1 MSTESNESYLVGDGP
16 ELFEIRTVR
25 IENVQVIDPYG
36 GEPLEAPRFLL
47 NGLPEHLRDAV
58 YCEGGERPMRHIID
72 AGIERLNWRQAPRHI
87 EDNLISEDV
96 FAALK
101 ELAPGSVSSLGT
113 ISLGW
118 WNDRM
123 YHAFRFHGF
132 PEDDLLGELDDRERI
147 VLSESEP
154 PITPNEPDSL
164 RDCVYDA
171 YSESRKAGLPPLV
184 IALASWMARDD
195 KIIYP
200 GKRSPSVT
208 EGFVQRWRETDISK
222 MLWADNYEHDFFFRP
237 WTYTDRYNGGV
248 PYKWV
253 DAPN

>member
-1 MSTESNESYLVGDGP
+1 MNTESNESYLVGDGP

-58 YCEGGERPMRHIID
+58 YCEGGERPMRNIID
-72 AGIERLNWRQAPRHI
+72 AGIERLDWRQAPRHI

-101 ELAPGSVSSLGT
+101 ELAPGSVSSSGT

-118 WNDRM
+118 WNDRL
-123 YHAFRFHGF
+123 YHSFRFHGF
-132 PEDDLLGELDDRERI
+132 PEDDLLGDLDDRERI

-154 PITPNEPDSL
+154 PITPYEPDSL

-171 YSESRKAGLPPLV
+171 EVAARNAGQPPLV

-200 GKRSPSVT
+200 GQKHPSVT

-237 WTYTDRYNGGV
+237 WTYGARYQGGV

-253 DAPN
+253 DVPD

>member
-25 IENVQVIDPYG
+25 IENRQVIDPYG

-47 NGLPEHLRDAV
+47 NEVPEHLRDAV
-58 YCEGGERPMRHIID
+58 YDEAGAIPMSYIIE
-72 AGIERLNWRQAPRHI
+72 AGLDRLQWRQAPRHI
-87 EDNLISEDV
+87 EEDIISEDV

-132 PEDDLLGELDDRERI
+132 PEDDLLGDLDDRERI

-154 PITPNEPDSL
+154 PITPYEPDSL

-171 YSESRKAGLPPLV
+171 EVAARNAGQPPLV

-200 GKRSPSVT
+200 GQKHPSVT

-237 WTYTDRYNGGV
+237 WTYGARYQGGV

-253 DAPN
+253 DVPD

>member
-1 MSTESNESYLVGDGP
+1 MNTESNESYLVGDGP

-58 YCEGGERPMRHIID
+58 YCEGGERPMRNIID
-72 AGIERLNWRQAPRHI
+72 AGIERLDWRQAPRHI

-101 ELAPGSVSSLGT
+101 ELAPGSVSSDGT

-132 PEDDLLGELDDRERI
+132 PEDDLLGDLDDRDSI
-147 VLSESEP
+147 LFSECEP
-154 PITPNEPDSL
+154 PVLQIDPHPHKTV
-164 RDCVYDA
+164 RDANKHARDA
-171 YSESRKAGLPPLV
+171 GQSLV
-184 IALASWMARDD
+184 IALASWIARDD

-200 GKRSPSVT
+200 GHKRPSVT

-237 WTYTDRYNGGV
+237 WTIWARDNGGIS
-248 PYKWV
+248 YKWV